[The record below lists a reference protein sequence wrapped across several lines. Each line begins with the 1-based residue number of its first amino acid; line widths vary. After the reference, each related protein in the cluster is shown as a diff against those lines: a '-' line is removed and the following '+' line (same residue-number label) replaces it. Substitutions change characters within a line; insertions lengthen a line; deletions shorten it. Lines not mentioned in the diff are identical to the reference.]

1 MPHALGSHC
10 MHFGCEWKALFQ
22 LILTRT
28 FGASSGIFSM
38 HFFGEES
45 AEKGLNF
52 YVVSNGFC
60 VSVPPNINFT
70 FNSIQFYHISFY
82 SVHTEHTTFKCKV
95 DFWQRIASASVR
107 EGEGVNVFFLLVRP
121 HFQLC
126 ITFWSM
132 ELVFF
137 KSISNNFHFSRT
149 FLSLTY
155 YVYVWYT
162 SMWISVRANCTID
175 IFNLLK

>member
-38 HFFGEES
+38 HFFGEKS

-82 SVHTEHTTFKCKV
+82 SVHAEHTTFKCKV
-95 DFWQRIASASVR
+95 DFWQRIASASARGSERLFSCLFAPIFNCVSLF
-107 EGEGVNVFFLLVRP
+107 EVWN
-121 HFQLC
+121 LC
-126 ITFWSM
+126 SLRAFPT
-132 ELVFF
+132 
-137 KSISNNFHFSRT
+137 IST
-149 FLSLTY
+149 FLEPFYPWPTTCMCGTRRCGFL
-155 YVYVWYT
+155 
-162 SMWISVRANCTID
+162 
-175 IFNLLK
+175 